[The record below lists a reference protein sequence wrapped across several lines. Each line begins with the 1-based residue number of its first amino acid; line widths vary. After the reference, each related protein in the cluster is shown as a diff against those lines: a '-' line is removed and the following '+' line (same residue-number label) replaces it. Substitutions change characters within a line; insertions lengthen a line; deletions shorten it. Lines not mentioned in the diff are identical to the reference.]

1 MTITVYTKPQCM
13 QCRATFKT
21 LDKHA
26 VDYTAIDVTTN
37 SEALDYITGL
47 GYSSVPVVVTATA
60 HWGGYR
66 PDALAELAR
75 QAHHRAD
82 DTAATA

>member
-26 VDYTAIDVTTN
+26 IDYTAIDVT
-37 SEALDYITGL
+37 SDPEAFDYVTEL
-47 GYSSVPVVVTATA
+47 GYSSVPVVVTDTA
-60 HWGGYR
+60 HWGGFR

-75 QAHHRAD
+75 QDAP
-82 DTAATA
+82 AAAAKAALA

>member
-26 VDYTAIDVTTN
+26 IDYTAIDVT
-37 SEALDYITGL
+37 SDPDALEYVTEL
-47 GYSSVPVVVTATA
+47 GYSSVPVVVTDTA

-66 PDALAELAR
+66 PDTLSALI
-75 QAHHRAD
+75 QD
-82 DTAATA
+82 QAATGKAASA